1 MSNRAVSS
9 AVRSTSSTAR
19 LWATPARW
27 RAKPV
32 PAGGAAQVEQPAQ
45 AGGAEEGDLGDVDD
59 HVSGAMDELRGG
71 EGASGGF
78 GGRVELA
85 ADADHD
91 GGGCRRGPG
100 QPDRSGAGVVVGT
113 ALRSHEVSSC
123 VARVRSGPEEPGRSG
138 PGRCPRSDIVGRVHS
153 RRASIIGG
161 GRDGPRWS
169 LPSGCGV
176 CPQRPARRSTRS
188 SPVSPPGVGQAAP
201 AVAPHLDQLPG
212 PVRAGEYGGQ
222 VPVGAGV
229 CGAVL
234 AAGPGGVLVT
244 AHPRTRRR
252 PASRVPPHAR
262 GGAARVRAV
271 RPPLRLY
278 RPDLRPGPVRAPTRT
293 LAIAFP
299 PSLPL
304 NPAPEHRRGPPG
316 RSSPP
321 GGVAPAGEPLE
332 PRQRGGPGVVQG
344 VPAVGADRASG
355 VGLSRDVAGLLRAAL
370 FGLVEFLPDRV
381 DEVVAAL
388 RRAAGQEHRAIPHG
402 RAGAP
407 GGSSAV
413 RRS

>member
-1 MSNRAVSS
+1 MTSETSTITCPGRWTSCAVVKVRAVGSMAASS
-9 AVRSTSSTAR
+9 SPPTPITTVAGAGEDLDSLTA
-19 LWATPARW
+19 P
-27 RAKPV
+27 
-32 PAGGAAQVEQPAQ
+32 
-45 AGGAEEGDLGDVDD
+45 
-59 HVSGAMDELRGG
+59 
-71 EGASGGF
+71 
-78 GGRVELA
+78 GR
-85 ADADHD
+85 
-91 GGGCRRGPG
+91 CRRGHRSAQSRSLLMRG
-100 QPDRSGAGVVVGT
+100 SGAVRAGGTRPIGAWSVPSVGHRRQG
-113 ALRSHEVSSC
+113 AQP
-123 VARVRSGPEEPGRSG
+123 ARVDHRRW
-138 PGRCPRSDIVGRVHS
+138 S
-153 RRASIIGG
+153 RRAQVV
-161 GRDGPRWS
+161 
-169 LPSGCGV
+169 LAVGV
-176 CPQRPARRSTRS
+176 RS
-188 SPVSPPGVGQAAP
+188 VSPAAGQAVHQEQPGEP
-201 AVAPHLDQLPG
+201 AG
-212 PVRAGEYGGQ
+212 CRAGS
-222 VPVGAGV
+222 PSCSA
-229 CGAVL
+229 ASRP
-234 AAGPGGVLVT
+234 AAGPGAGRRVRRAGASRRGRLRGGARCRPGRRPGHSSP
-244 AHPRTRRR
+244 AHPST
-252 PASRVPPHAR
+252 SRVPPHAR